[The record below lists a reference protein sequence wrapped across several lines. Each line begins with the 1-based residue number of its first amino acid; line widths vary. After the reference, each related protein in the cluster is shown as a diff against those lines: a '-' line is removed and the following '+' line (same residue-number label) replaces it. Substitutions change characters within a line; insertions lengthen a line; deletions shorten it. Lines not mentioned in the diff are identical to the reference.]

1 MRLFRLLT
9 RHEKAQVR
17 ELRKI
22 FIEMGHEVVT
32 LQECFRRFGSKVMYG
47 MPRLP
52 RPLFIV
58 GPRSFYCAKE
68 MERAAREYSGKGV
81 TGIF

>member
-22 FIEMGHEVVT
+22 FTDMGHEVVS
-32 LQECFRRFGSKVMYG
+32 LRECFRRFGSEAMHR
-47 MPRLP
+47 MPILP
-52 RPLFIV
+52 PLFRV
-58 GPRSFYCAKE
+58 GPRTFYCAKE
-68 MERAAREYSGKGV
+68 MERAAREYFSE
-81 TGIF
+81 GIEE